1 MVKSVKWTLC
11 PPTESTA
18 RGEHQ
23 TRLLWTI
30 SAVHCNLKERLHH
43 SHSTVTPL
51 TFHLAPG
58 MQETRLTRQ
67 IHRSFHGFFHFFP
80 WFHKVCK
87 GPCCRHLST
96 QLQELPSA
104 RVSTLLQRK
113 GSAGSPP
120 QRRAWRLAPRYVKM
134 FSVGPMLAPLA
145 PRFPAG
151 PYQNGTVVPMPKAM
165 QAPAPCGGVIS
176 SKLFHSV

>member
-87 GPCCRHLST
+87 DRVPTPQYSASRIAQCPGQYSAST
-96 QLQELPSA
+96 
-104 RVSTLLQRK
+104 K